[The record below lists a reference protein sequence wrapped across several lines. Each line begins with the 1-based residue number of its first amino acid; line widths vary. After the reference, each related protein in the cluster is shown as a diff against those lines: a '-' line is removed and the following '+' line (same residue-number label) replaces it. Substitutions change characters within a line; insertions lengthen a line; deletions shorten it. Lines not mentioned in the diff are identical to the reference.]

1 VAEKAQESFA
11 RFRSLARKLV
21 AVPKK
26 ELDEERAKKPKRSGP
41 TPKAA

>member
-21 AVPKK
+21 AVPKR
-26 ELDEERAKKPKRSGP
+26 EVDEERAKKGQQQGPKPARG
-41 TPKAA
+41 